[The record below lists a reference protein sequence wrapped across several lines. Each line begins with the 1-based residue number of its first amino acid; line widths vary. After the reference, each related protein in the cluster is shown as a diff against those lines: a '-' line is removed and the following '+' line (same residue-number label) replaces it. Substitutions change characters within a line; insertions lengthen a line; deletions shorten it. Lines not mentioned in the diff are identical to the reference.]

1 MGDQGLSSFVL
12 ILSLVF
18 ATYGVAVI
26 EDWVST
32 NRFRLTGPAISTLRL
47 LGKENILPRKPDRLF
62 FEAGPILL
70 LIASLMSLAIIPLAP
85 GLIATDLATGA
96 LFFNAALAYVLVALI
111 MAGWGPDGAYG
122 MIGGWRFLGQLIAYA
137 MLVVMPITTVAMRAE
152 SLSTIDIV
160 KSQEM
165 LWNIA
170 YQPLGFLLFL
180 FAGMAMAFI
189 PPFDLPVAKGELAG
203 GVEAEYTGAR
213 LIIFRLGRMVLIL
226 SVSSAIVV
234 FYLGGW
240 LGPALSPWA
249 WSMTKILLVAMLMLT
264 AGRML
269 PRIREA
275 TLLAWSWKLGI
286 PLALA
291 NIFLVGIL
299 VLVVPL

>member
-1 MGDQGLSSFVL
+1 MSSFVL
-12 ILSLVF
+12 IASLIF

-26 EDWVST
+26 EEWVST
-32 NRFRLTGPAISTLRL
+32 NRLRLAGPLISTLRL
-47 LGKENILPRKPDRLF
+47 LGQENILPRKSDRLF
-62 FEAGPILL
+62 FEVGPVLL
-70 LIASLMSLAIIPLAP
+70 LIAALLSLAVIPLAP
-85 GLIATDLATGA
+85 GLIVTDLATGA
-96 LFFNAALAYVLVALI
+96 LFFNAALAYVLVAMI

-160 KSQEM
+160 NSQEM

-180 FAGMAMAFI
+180 FAGMAMAFV
-189 PPFDLPVAKGELAG
+189 PPFDLPVASGELAG
-203 GVEAEYTGAR
+203 GVEAEYTGVR

-240 LGPALSPWA
+240 LGPFGPDWS
-249 WSMTKILLVAMLMLT
+249 WSMIKILGVAALMLSG
-264 AGRML
+264 GRML

-291 NIFLVGIL
+291 NIFLVGVL